1 MVSSTTLAS
10 SFTTIA
16 SSTIT
21 HTPSLVSSATSATA
35 TCTTA
40 VPGKYGYVD
49 PTACNAQWN
58 FNPSYSA
65 AVAFSVFFG
74 IVTAGHVVEAF
85 LYKKV
90 GNGFVDCETVY
101 ELLMRE

>member
-1 MVSSTTLAS
+1 MSSTT
-10 SFTTIA
+10 
-16 SSTIT
+16 
-21 HTPSLVSSATSATA
+21 SATV

-65 AVAFSVFFG
+65 AVAFSVLFG
-74 IVTAGHVVEAF
+74 IVTTGHIVEAF

-90 GNGFVDCETVY
+90 GNGFADREAVY
-101 ELLMRE
+101 ELLMCE

>member
-10 SFTTIA
+10 SFATIA
-16 SSTIT
+16 SATIT
-21 HTPSLVSSATSATA
+21 HTPSLASSATSATV

-65 AVAFSVFFG
+65 AIAFSVLFG
-74 IVTAGHVVEAF
+74 IVTAGHIVEAF

-90 GNGFVDCETVY
+90 GKWFCDRETVY
-101 ELLMRE
+101 ELLIRE